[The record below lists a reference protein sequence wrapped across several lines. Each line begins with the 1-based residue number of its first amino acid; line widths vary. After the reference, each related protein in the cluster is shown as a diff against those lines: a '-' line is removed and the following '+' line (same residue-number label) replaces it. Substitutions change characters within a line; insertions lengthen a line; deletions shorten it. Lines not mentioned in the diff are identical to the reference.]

1 MTYQDGDLR
10 PARIL
15 LTNGDWLELS
25 DYFWS
30 SRTYQNIL
38 VEAGFTD
45 LQVEARLLA
54 DACDLADP
62 TDLNAWDYDAE
73 RTHAPLILICGC
85 RSDD

>member
-30 SRTYQNIL
+30 SRTYQDIL
-38 VEAGFTD
+38 TAAGFTD
-45 LQVEARLLA
+45 LQVAAPLLA
-54 DACDLADP
+54 DACSLADP
-62 TDLNAWDYDAE
+62 ADLNAWDYDAE
-73 RTHAPLILICGC
+73 RTQAPLILIHGC
-85 RSDD
+85 RPDS